1 MGNLTVTRSAPAVRR
16 LTRGS
21 RIALGVAGLLVAG
34 CVVAGVLLTRAG
46 VSLHEG
52 DVFVVHARWAP
63 RFGPGL
69 LLSIAVAVLA
79 VAYGPWLA
87 VTLSWRRLLGAA
99 YAAAVVWPVSLA
111 LSDGMSGLTR
121 PLSSPHEYLHDV
133 PRVHSPADLLAR
145 FPEHIVD
152 LPRWTTHVGGH
163 PPGVFAIFVGLDRI
177 GLGGPLWA
185 AVLCV
190 AAGAAVAPLV
200 LSAVRVLG
208 DETYAR
214 RAAPYVVFAPAALW
228 IASSADALF
237 AGVAA
242 AGICALAHAA
252 TRRDRVGDLLSAAG
266 GLALGACLFLSYGL
280 ALLAPI
286 AAAVVLVRRRTRPLV
301 IAAVVVV
308 ALVAAVAVAGFA
320 WWHGLGLTAERVRI
334 GNAWRDR
341 PAAYFWFANPAA
353 VAIVV
358 GPAVIAALPLMRPR
372 LSFPRRLRLRSGL
385 RSLVPLGKIA
395 DSGTEVDAGRQTRTR
410 ESDFVVWT
418 GAAVL
423 GVIGLAIA
431 SNLSNGEVERIYLP
445 FAVWLLP
452 LAGLLPWR
460 DARIWLA
467 AQTGVAVLVEALLTT
482 RW

>member
-1 MGNLTVTRSAPAVRR
+1 MGNLTATRSAPAVRR
-16 LTRGS
+16 MTRGS
-21 RIALGVAGLLVAG
+21 WIALGVAGLLVGG

-52 DVFVVHARWAP
+52 NVFVVHARWAP
-63 RFGPGL
+63 RFGLGL
-69 LLSIAVAVLA
+69 LLSIAVAGLA

-87 VTLSWRRLLGAA
+87 VTLSWRRLLGVA

-111 LSDGMSGLTR
+111 LSDGLSGLTR
-121 PLSSPHEYLHDV
+121 PLSNRHEYLHDV

-163 PPGVFAIFVGLDRI
+163 PPGGFAIFVGLDRI
-177 GLGGPLWA
+177 GLAGPLWA

-228 IASSADALF
+228 VASSADALF

-341 PAAYFWFANPAA
+341 PAAYFWFGNLAA
-353 VAIVV
+353 VSIVV
-358 GPAVIAALPLMRPR
+358 GPAVIAALPLMR
-372 LSFPRRLRLRSGL
+372 LRLPFPPLPLRLGL
-385 RSLVPLGKIA
+385 RSLVPLGRIA
-395 DSGTEVDAGRQTRTR
+395 DSGTEVDAGQSRTR
-410 ESDFVVWT
+410 ESEFVVWT
-418 GAAVL
+418 GAAAL

>member
-1 MGNLTVTRSAPAVRR
+1 MGNLTATRSAPAVRR
-16 LTRGS
+16 MTRGS
-21 RIALGVAGLLVAG
+21 WIALGVAGLLVGG

-52 DVFVVHARWAP
+52 NVFVVHARWAP
-63 RFGPGL
+63 RFGLGL
-69 LLSIAVAVLA
+69 LLSIAVAGLA

-87 VTLSWRRLLGAA
+87 VTLSWRRLLGVA

-111 LSDGMSGLTR
+111 LSDGLSGLTR
-121 PLSSPHEYLHDV
+121 PLSNRHEYLHDV

-163 PPGVFAIFVGLDRI
+163 PPGGFAIFVGLDRI
-177 GLGGPLWA
+177 GLAGPLWA

-228 IASSADALF
+228 VASSADALF

-341 PAAYFWFANPAA
+341 PAAYFWFGNLAA
-353 VAIVV
+353 VSIVV
-358 GPAVIAALPLMRPR
+358 GPAVIAALPLMRLR
-372 LSFPRRLRLRSGL
+372 RSFPRLPLRLGP
-385 RSLVPLGKIA
+385 RSLVPIGRIA
-395 DSGTEVDAGRQTRTR
+395 DSGAEVDAGQSRTR
-410 ESDFVVWT
+410 ESEFVVWT
-418 GAAVL
+418 GAAAL